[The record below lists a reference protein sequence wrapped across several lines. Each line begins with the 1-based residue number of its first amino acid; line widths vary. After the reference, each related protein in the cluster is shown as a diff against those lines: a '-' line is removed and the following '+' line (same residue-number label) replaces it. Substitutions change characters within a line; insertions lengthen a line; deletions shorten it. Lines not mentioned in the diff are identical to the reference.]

1 MRIESQEID
10 RPFGGTSQR
19 GVRAEAKKEAESD
32 EYAGSPTFR
41 PTVQPARSAAPSPC
55 KPASDLGLPAGRIVS
70 SDTLFQ
76 GSREIGIEH
85 YGSLYR
91 LKITRQ
97 GKLILNK

>member
-1 MRIESQEID
+1 MNTHDPQRFD
-10 RPFGGTSQR
+10 RRFG
-19 GVRAEAKKEAESD
+19 
-32 EYAGSPTFR
+32 R
-41 PTVQPARSAAPSPC
+41 PAAHPSPR
-55 KPASDLGLPAGRIVS
+55 PELIAPMGRIVS

-85 YGSLYR
+85 FGSLYR

>member
-1 MRIESQEID
+1 MDAQDHRRFD
-10 RPFGGTSQR
+10 RQFSRPIGGSI
-19 GVRAEAKKEAESD
+19 
-32 EYAGSPTFR
+32 AGR
-41 PTVQPARSAAPSPC
+41 
-55 KPASDLGLPAGRIVS
+55 SDLGLPAGRIVS

>member
-1 MRIESQEID
+1 MDAQDHRRFERHSSRPIGAPLMR
-10 RPFGGTSQR
+10 
-19 GVRAEAKKEAESD
+19 
-32 EYAGSPTFR
+32 
-41 PTVQPARSAAPSPC
+41 
-55 KPASDLGLPAGRIVS
+55 SDLGLPADRIVS

-76 GSREIGIEH
+76 GTREIGIEH

>member
-1 MRIESQEID
+1 MDAQDHRRFERQFS
-10 RPFGGTSQR
+10 RPIG
-19 GVRAEAKKEAESD
+19 APAA
-32 EYAGSPTFR
+32 R
-41 PTVQPARSAAPSPC
+41 P
-55 KPASDLGLPAGRIVS
+55 DLSLAAGRIVS

>member
-1 MRIESQEID
+1 MDTQDQRRFD
-10 RPFGGTSQR
+10 RQFARPIGGA
-19 GVRAEAKKEAESD
+19 V
-32 EYAGSPTFR
+32 PR
-41 PTVQPARSAAPSPC
+41 P
-55 KPASDLGLPAGRIVS
+55 GLALAAGRVVT

>member
-1 MRIESQEID
+1 MNTQDQRRFDQQSA
-10 RPFGGTSQR
+10 RPISGAIP
-19 GVRAEAKKEAESD
+19 RAD
-32 EYAGSPTFR
+32 L
-41 PTVQPARSAAPSPC
+41 AA
-55 KPASDLGLPAGRIVS
+55 AAGRVVT

-85 YGSLYR
+85 YGALYR

>member
-1 MRIESQEID
+1 MDAQDHRRFD
-10 RPFGGTSQR
+10 RQFSRPIGGAITGQ
-19 GVRAEAKKEAESD
+19 
-32 EYAGSPTFR
+32 AGR
-41 PTVQPARSAAPSPC
+41 
-55 KPASDLGLPAGRIVS
+55 SDLGLPADRIVS

-76 GSREIGIEH
+76 GTREIGIEH

>member
-1 MRIESQEID
+1 MDTQDHRRFD
-10 RPFGGTSQR
+10 RQFSRPG
-19 GVRAEAKKEAESD
+19 RA
-32 EYAGSPTFR
+32 P
-41 PTVQPARSAAPSPC
+41 VAAP
-55 KPASDLGLPAGRIVS
+55 DLSLAVGRIVS

-85 YGSLYR
+85 FGSLYR

>member
-1 MRIESQEID
+1 MDAQDHRRFD
-10 RPFGGTSQR
+10 RQFS
-19 GVRAEAKKEAESD
+19 
-32 EYAGSPTFR
+32 R
-41 PTVQPARSAAPSPC
+41 PIGAPGARP
-55 KPASDLGLPAGRIVS
+55 DLAVAAGRILS